1 MGLKLSLLAR
11 GPKQN
16 VKSIITYKAYKKKNK
31 ETNKKTKTKIRIIA
45 YLRRPK
51 KESSDKYSPNLQ
63 KNKTKQNQKTLEI
76 LREPSIPY
84 GSPESLILGFRVSL
98 LVLGLGFFNFILH
111 FANYPR
117 CTFQTFPSPVLS
129 LRNLVWNDCFY
140 QGLIS
145 WKPKERISNE
155 EAGIVCFFFSRARY
169 CQASDDIRFV
179 RV

>member
-84 GSPESLILGFRVSL
+84 GSPESLILEF
-98 LVLGLGFFNFILH
+98 
-111 FANYPR
+111 
-117 CTFQTFPSPVLS
+117 
-129 LRNLVWNDCFY
+129 
-140 QGLIS
+140 
-145 WKPKERISNE
+145 
-155 EAGIVCFFFSRARY
+155 
-169 CQASDDIRFV
+169 
-179 RV
+179 